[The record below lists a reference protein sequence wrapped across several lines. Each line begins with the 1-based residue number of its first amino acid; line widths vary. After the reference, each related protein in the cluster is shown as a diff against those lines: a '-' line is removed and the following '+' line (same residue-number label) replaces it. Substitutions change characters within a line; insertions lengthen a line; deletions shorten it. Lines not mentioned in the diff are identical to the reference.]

1 VAKNPPPPLKL
12 ATGPD
17 ATWPEP
23 PRALDNHGRSL
34 WDRIQREYA
43 IVDAGGLELLLLA
56 CEGIDRV
63 WALRQEI
70 ARDGAVIR
78 LRNGAVKEHPAL
90 KAEIAA
96 MSFVTRTLAR
106 LGLDVE
112 PVRPSVGRPSGPG
125 WRG

>member
-56 CEGIDRV
+56 CEGIDRGMG
-63 WALRQEI
+63 AAAGDC
-70 ARDGAVIR
+70 ARWRRD
-78 LRNGAVKEHPAL
+78 
-90 KAEIAA
+90 
-96 MSFVTRTLAR
+96 
-106 LGLDVE
+106 
-112 PVRPSVGRPSGPG
+112 PSA
-125 WRG
+125 